1 MLSKKTFTKSFSSG
15 SQISFDENFLENS
28 EKFSAS
34 YDISIYSTI
43 VASKLET
50 GKTINHYSDII
61 EEEINLERDN
71 SLAKMYLLT
80 PK

>member
-1 MLSKKTFTKSFSSG
+1 MAH
-15 SQISFDENFLENS
+15 FLRIQK
-28 EKFSAS
+28 KFSAS

-43 VASKLET
+43 VATKLET

-61 EEEINLERDN
+61 EEEINLEKDN